1 MTTQKSARRKGL
13 YNYPKKIGKLL
24 EEWYY
29 PEYMPQSKGKIL
41 YPTIGSGS
49 FGKKRPD
56 LSAQRGDLCPID
68 KWTKKK
74 PWTLCLELKH
84 RKEWSF
90 EQVLQ
95 KPEANFLFDYWDQV
109 YEDSVD
115 KPTGQPKYLPLLI
128 VTKNYGKDYV
138 LFDKASWGC
147 LSNLDNPMSL
157 YNAEG
162 RELGVMLLKDFIAQ
176 TSVDEI
182 IAEVK
187 LGRKALRE
195 YKKEL
200 RNGN

>member
-13 YNYPKKIGKLL
+13 YNYPKKIGKIL

-29 PEYMPQSKGKIL
+29 PEYMPNSKGKIL

-74 PWTLCLELKH
+74 PWTICLELKH
-84 RKEWSF
+84 RMEWSF
-90 EQVLQ
+90 EQVIQ
-95 KPEANFLFDYWDQV
+95 KPNSNFLFNYWDQV
-109 YEDSVD
+109 YEDSID
-115 KPTGQPKYLPLLI
+115 KVTGTEKYLPLLI

-138 LFDKASWGC
+138 LFAKDSWKC
-147 LSNLDNPMSL
+147 LSKLRNPMTLS
-157 YNAEG
+157 NEEG
-162 RELGVMLLKDFIAQ
+162 RKLGVMLLKDFIEHA
-176 TSVDEI
+176 SVDNI

-187 LGRKALRE
+187 EKRKALRE

-200 RNGN
+200 KNGS